1 MNMRRKQ
8 QTISG
13 FGLFCL
19 LLVFQSASYAA
30 AKIKCWNNKDGV
42 RECGAMVPPEYAQ
55 QRVEEVNDKGQIIK
69 VHPRALTPKELEA
82 AKLAELEKKEE
93 QRREIEKKRQD
104 LILLRTFT
112 TERDLELSRKSKVEA
127 IKGIIDIT
135 SSNTNTL
142 QKNLFDLQKKAADFE
157 RSGGK
162 PPKTLVNDMLSLKDQ
177 IKDNENFVG
186 KKQQAIIRLEKKY
199 DSDLKRYRQLKSVK
213 PR

>member
-1 MNMRRKQ
+1 MSMRRKQ
-8 QTISG
+8 VIFGFSL
-13 FGLFCL
+13 FGLAIAFH
-19 LLVFQSASYAA
+19 SPGYA

-55 QRVEEVNDKGQIIK
+55 QRVEVVNDKGQVIK
-69 VHPRALTPKELEA
+69 VYPRALTPKELEA
-82 AKLAELEKKEE
+82 AKLAELEKQKA

-112 TERDLELSRKSKVEA
+112 TERDLELSRKSKVDA

-135 SSNTNTL
+135 SSNTKTL
-142 QKNLFDLQKKAADFE
+142 QKNLLELQKKAADYE

-162 PPKTLVNDMLSLKDQ
+162 PPKSLVDDMLSLRGQ
-177 IKDNENFVG
+177 VQDNENFVA
-186 KKQQAIIRLEKKY
+186 KKQQAIINLEKKY
-199 DSDLKRYRQLKSVK
+199 DSDLKRYRELKSVK